1 MTKSKNVLITGLL
14 CTVAMTSGFS
24 QQSIH
29 TVEVEAESF
38 SRQTKDDVR
47 KWYVKSDPNA
57 SNEKYIQI
65 LPDTR
70 VTHDDELIVGTSFSN
85 TPGVLAIVSYDVN
98 IPAPG
103 RYYVW
108 GRVLSTGSED
118 NGVHVGIDGT
128 WPETGARLQWCDGK
142 NQWYYES
149 KQRTEK
155 VHCGVPHLIYL
166 DIENAGKHTIEF
178 SMREDGF
185 KMDKFVLSTDKNYQP
200 KN

>member
-70 VTHDDELIVGTSFSN
+70 VTHDDKLIAGTNFSN
-85 TPGVLAIVSYDVN
+85 TPGQMAIISYDVK
-98 IPAPG
+98 IPEPG

-108 GRVLSTGSED
+108 ARVFSSGSED
-118 NGVHVGIDGT
+118 NGLHVGVDGQ
-128 WPETGARLQWCDGK
+128 WPESGARLQWCEGK
-142 NQWYYES
+142 NQWFYDS
-149 KQRTEK
+149 KQRTNE
-155 VHCGVPHLIYL
+155 VHCGEPYLIYL
-166 DIENAGKHTIEF
+166 DIEEKGMHEIQF
-178 SMREDGF
+178 SMREDGI
-185 KMDKFVLSTDKNYQP
+185 KMDKFLLTTNRDFEIKN
-200 KN
+200 